1 MYNLQIFRTMPLFRN
16 CSDEEIHRFLTCVQP
31 RSLTYEK
38 EQVVHQQD
46 ELLNHIILVLRG
58 NLASYR
64 LNSGGQLSLVAE
76 LDSGDI
82 YGQLSAFSSKQ
93 NDPLTV
99 IATSDAECLIFRS
112 QSFYQPCSEACRAHQ
127 MVIRNMIGLIAEEAT
142 RLSEKVSYLS
152 CATLKG
158 KIARYLLNES
168 ARVAPGTP
176 FEVQHNRETL
186 AQLLAV
192 ARPSLSRTL
201 TQMKKEGWIDFDRN
215 TFRIL
220 DRAQLEALE

>member
-1 MYNLQIFRTMPLFRN
+1 MYNLQTFRPMPLFRN
-16 CSDEEIHRFLTCVQP
+16 CNDAEINRFLTCVNP
-31 RSLTYEK
+31 RRLSYEK
-38 EQVVHQQD
+38 GQVVHQQD
-46 ELLNHIILVLRG
+46 DLLQNIILVLRG
-58 NLASYR
+58 ELATYR
-64 LNSGGQLSLVAE
+64 LNSGGQMSLV
-76 LDSGDI
+76 SRFGPGDV

-93 NDPLTV
+93 RDPLTL
-99 IATSDAECLIFRS
+99 IATSDADCLLFRA

-127 MVIRNMIGLIAEEAT
+127 MVTRNMIGIIAEEASQ
-142 RLSEKVSYLS
+142 LSEKVSYLS

-158 KIARYLLNES
+158 KIARYLLTEES
-168 ARVAPGTP
+168 AVEPGTP
-176 FEVQHNRETL
+176 FEVRHNRETL

-220 DRAQLEALE
+220 DRAQLEAQE